1 VDKEVD
7 WADSLIK
14 RAVKEPDGFIGW
26 PGKDPH
32 GTQVDGLNRL
42 FGDNKQASVLTIDIA
57 R

>member
-1 VDKEVD
+1 MDKEVD